1 MNKELKI
8 STDMLKRIY
17 NNIPI
22 TTNQPI
28 DNIMS
33 LHELAEVT
41 NYQRRSFTKI
51 IQNPLVEQVKSDLA
65 FNTISDNTKREVLSN
80 KENVSLLIQ
89 NLEKDELI
97 RFVLLLGNSEEANKI
112 KEILFLDFSNL
123 KSLILRSGLFA
134 ECINVLNSSNEFDRK
149 IKKTLFL
156 DAKYENLIMESMY
169 IDNIKSFLKNLN
181 AEDELDAQI
190 KEKYFLDDI
199 RVSQMINRIDAFYI
213 TEIHRILS
221 TKKELDQKIKR
232 KFFIEK
238 KLYETYKKYYDDSMS
253 LNRVDIFN
261 KDNYFST
268 DIYQKNYSLFGL
280 IVDLDSSD
288 EIDNEIEKNIFFD
301 DKIFEFLIEKTD
313 INLLSSIIH
322 RIVSSPTKTEIE
334 IKREI
339 FLNKRKYHLIL
350 KRFLETSKTAEIR
363 EFIMQDIRN
372 MCNSNNIEIKKSI
385 FLDEENFE
393 YLATLIQKYNN
404 SSSWLKIELASLI
417 CNVMRN
423 NQDDREIIKG
433 LSQEKYL
440 SKIVKQSPIVWIIR
454 LIKYINEMNIIDNNN
469 RNISMSILDNVEVKS
484 KIQQLDEEADEFAY
498 LLYYLG
504 NNLTLTNKID
514 YQILTTI
521 LKSRNLP
528 KKHEEISIEQI
539 YYLYMILSKFLKESI
554 QNCDAIGDDGQLT
567 DTIQDTVENMFLSEK
582 EYEEEQIREGKLE
595 SPVGNYQLLSFN
607 RGTYMVNKEGDYVF
621 ANIDTEKIEVNRNNQ
636 TSEFIVPTLYHHRNC
651 FYQSLIALEKTKSE
665 IPTDED
671 EFYYGKQGTQ
681 YGYLSFLIEGEGV
694 HIFCPTKNS
703 LEQNKFLQE
712 KLDEMYEIENNET
725 INPRGL
731 KFRFEFYFSRNNQ
744 IIVAIGKRPIFI
756 EDIHRIMVKQGVIE
770 EQDIESFE
778 PNSEVHKK

>member
-1 MNKELKI
+1 MNKKN

-17 NNIPI
+17 KDIPI

-28 DNIMS
+28 DNIVF

-41 NYQRRSFTKI
+41 NHQRRSFTKI

-80 KENVSLLIQ
+80 RENVSLLIQ
-89 NLEKDELI
+89 NLKEGELI
-97 RFVLLLGNSEEANKI
+97 RFVSLLGNSEEANKI

-199 RVSQMINRIDAFYI
+199 RVSQIIDRIDASYI
-213 TEIHRILS
+213 TGIHRILS

-238 KLYETYKKYYDDSMS
+238 KLYEAYKKYYDDSMRS
-253 LNRVDIFN
+253 NRIPIFN
-261 KDNYFST
+261 KYNYFSSDT
-268 DIYQKNYSLFGL
+268 YQNNYSLFSL
-280 IVDLDSSD
+280 IVDLDASD
-288 EIDNEIEKNIFFD
+288 EIDNEIEKSIFFD

-393 YLATLIQKYNN
+393 YLATLIQKYN
-404 SSSWLKIELASLI
+404 SSSWLKIGLASLI
-417 CNVMRN
+417 CDVMRN

-440 SKIVKQSPIVWIIR
+440 SKIVKQSTIVGIIR
-454 LIKYINEMNIIDNNN
+454 LIKYINEMNIIDDNN

-484 KIQQLDEEADEFAY
+484 KIQQLGEGADEFAY

-567 DTIQDTVENMFLSEK
+567 DTIQDTVENIFLSEK

-636 TSEFIVPTLYHHRNC
+636 TSEFIVPTLSHHRHC
-651 FYQSLIALEKTKSE
+651 FYQSLIALDISE
-665 IPTDED
+665 DKIPTDED
-671 EFYYGKQGTQ
+671 EFYYGKQGTK

-712 KLDEMYEIENNET
+712 KLDEMYEIENNEA

-731 KFRFEFYFSRNNQ
+731 KFRFELYFSRNNQ
-744 IIVAIGKRPIFI
+744 IIAAIGKRPIFI
-756 EDIHRIMVKQGVIE
+756 EDIHRIMVKQSVIE
-770 EQDIESFE
+770 EQDIKSFE
-778 PNSEVHKK
+778 PNSKVHKK